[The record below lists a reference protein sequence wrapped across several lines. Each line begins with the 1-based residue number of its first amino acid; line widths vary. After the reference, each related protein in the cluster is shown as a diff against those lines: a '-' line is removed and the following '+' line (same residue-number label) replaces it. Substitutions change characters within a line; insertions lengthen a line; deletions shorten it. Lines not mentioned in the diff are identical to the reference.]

1 MNTYNKKDNP
11 FLVKINSELH
21 FNIEDIII
29 LICSIFIASIGLNMN
44 STPIVI
50 GAMLISPLMTSVIGI
65 GISLAF
71 QDTSILRKS
80 ITLLALQ
87 VIVSLVV
94 STLYFS
100 FSPLTYASSE
110 IIART
115 NPTIWDVVIAFTGGV
130 AGVIG
135 FKKKTANNIVPGV
148 AIATAL
154 MPPLCTLGYA
164 ISIKNMTYIFGAF
177 YLFVINIFFISLS
190 TFMTVYIFE
199 AKNDKQIDSIKKKS
213 TSAMFIILTIIIII
227 PSIYT
232 ASSMVK
238 DSLNENN
245 LNRFIESELKDSL
258 ILEKKI
264 SKEKKTIHLT
274 LSDTSINDTK
284 LQSLQNKL
292 PEYHLGNMDLN
303 IKQITETDSLSG
315 KELEHLIRQLIDSET
330 SVRPS
335 IKEEPQALEDFIIEK
350 NKIIKTNFPLDIKK
364 LYMNSEVASNEEQ
377 IKNVLTIELKSNLTK
392 SLESDIESYVLDTY
406 NNKIDNL
413 SIVFK
418 EGGN

>member
-1 MNTYNKKDNP
+1 MEKILKDDKLYSLIE
-11 FLVKINSELH
+11 FREKIYEDLELSKS
-21 FNIEDIII
+21 D
-29 LICSIFIASIGLNMN
+29 LTTLLCAMLIASIGLNMN

-87 VIVSLVV
+87 VVVSLVV

-164 ISIKNMTYIFGAF
+164 ISIQNMTYIFGAF
-177 YLFVINIFFISLS
+177 YLFIINIFFISL
-190 TFMTVYIFE
+190 Y
-199 AKNDKQIDSIKKKS
+199 
-213 TSAMFIILTIIIII
+213 
-227 PSIYT
+227 
-232 ASSMVK
+232 
-238 DSLNENN
+238 
-245 LNRFIESELKDSL
+245 
-258 ILEKKI
+258 
-264 SKEKKTIHLT
+264 
-274 LSDTSINDTK
+274 
-284 LQSLQNKL
+284 
-292 PEYHLGNMDLN
+292 
-303 IKQITETDSLSG
+303 
-315 KELEHLIRQLIDSET
+315 
-330 SVRPS
+330 
-335 IKEEPQALEDFIIEK
+335 
-350 NKIIKTNFPLDIKK
+350 
-364 LYMNSEVASNEEQ
+364 
-377 IKNVLTIELKSNLTK
+377 
-392 SLESDIESYVLDTY
+392 
-406 NNKIDNL
+406 
-413 SIVFK
+413 
-418 EGGN
+418 

>member
-1 MNTYNKKDNP
+1 MITYHKKDNP

-71 QDTSILRKS
+71 QDTSVLRKS
-80 ITLLALQ
+80 LTLLALQ
-87 VIVSLVV
+87 VVVSLVV

-110 IIART
+110 ILART

-130 AGVIG
+130 AGIIG
-135 FKKKTANNIVPGV
+135 FKKEMANNIVPGV

-164 ISIKNMTYIFGAF
+164 ISIRSTIYIFGAL

-190 TFMTVYIFE
+190 TFITVYIFE
-199 AKNDKQIDSIKKKS
+199 ARNYKQIDSKKKKS
-213 TSAMFIILTIIIII
+213 TNAMFIILTIIIII
-227 PSIYT
+227 PSIYA

-284 LQSLQNKL
+284 LQSLQNIL
-292 PEYHLGNMDLN
+292 PDYHLGNMDLN

-330 SVRPS
+330 SVRAS
-335 IKEEPQALEDFIIEK
+335 NKEKPKALEDFIIEK
-350 NKIIKTNFPLDIKK
+350 NKIIKTNFPNDIEK
-364 LYMNSEVASNEEQ
+364 LYINSEVASDEKQ
-377 IKNVLTIELKSNLTK
+377 IKNVLTIELKSNLTE
-392 SLESDIESYVLDTY
+392 SLKNNIESYVLNIY
-406 NNKIDNL
+406 EEKLNNL
-413 SIVFK
+413 SIIFK
-418 EGGN
+418 EYEN

>member
-164 ISIKNMTYIFGAF
+164 ISIQSMTYIFGAF

-190 TFMTVYIFE
+190 TFITVYIFE
-199 AKNDKQIDSIKKKS
+199 AKHDKQIDSIKKKS
-213 TSAMFIILTIIIII
+213 TNTMFIILTTIIII
-227 PSIYT
+227 PS
-232 ASSMVK
+232 
-238 DSLNENN
+238 L
-245 LNRFIESELKDSL
+245 SL
-258 ILEKKI
+258 IHI
-264 SKEKKTIHLT
+264 
-274 LSDTSINDTK
+274 
-284 LQSLQNKL
+284 
-292 PEYHLGNMDLN
+292 
-303 IKQITETDSLSG
+303 
-315 KELEHLIRQLIDSET
+315 
-330 SVRPS
+330 
-335 IKEEPQALEDFIIEK
+335 
-350 NKIIKTNFPLDIKK
+350 
-364 LYMNSEVASNEEQ
+364 
-377 IKNVLTIELKSNLTK
+377 
-392 SLESDIESYVLDTY
+392 
-406 NNKIDNL
+406 
-413 SIVFK
+413 
-418 EGGN
+418 